1 MIYCGFWRALAWF
14 FAAALR
20 ERELDSSPG
29 GLRPFWDQSRPA
41 ASSLQTREPGPS
53 GPLGQGWF
61 DLGRRALPSFFRALG
76 PRPRRGGRGGAAP
89 RPRRRPRPA
98 CRPPP
103 APSGP
108 RCGARLRQP
117 SPRSSHDGG
126 CPRRRAPGARW
137 GRRVRGGCGGRA
149 GLTLMSP
156 LVSPHSI
163 LSPAR
168 RAPPT
173 SQEGLD
179 DGPDFLSE
187 EDRGVSS
194 ASFWLAGPSL
204 PRLGPGVWYGRGVS
218 LVARHPLPAGL
229 LSISSPHRAPP
240 SCSPSSLG
248 AVRF

>member
-29 GLRPFWDQSRPA
+29 GLRPFCDQSRPA
-41 ASSLQTREPGPS
+41 ASSLQTRKPGLS

-126 CPRRRAPGARW
+126 CPPRRAPGVRW
-137 GRRVRGGCGGRA
+137 GRRARGGCGGRA

-156 LVSPHSI
+156 LVSPPLHPFPGAVGPTD
-163 LSPAR
+163 LAGRPGR
-168 RAPPT
+168 RPRLPLGGGPRSKFCLLLASGTLPPPPW
-173 SQEGLD
+173 SRGVVRE
-179 DGPDFLSE
+179 
-187 EDRGVSS
+187 RGVSGR
-194 ASFWLAGPSL
+194 AAPP
-204 PRLGPGVWYGRGVS
+204 PRRP
-218 LVARHPLPAGL
+218 PFD
-229 LSISSPHRAPP
+229 SSPHRAPP

-248 AVRF
+248 AIRF